1 MIGAQAMPG
10 QTVRVVHLITI
21 NACALEKV

>member
-10 QTVRVVHLITI
+10 QTVRVVHVTAI